1 MHGSFCTICD
11 TQNMYSIKSCL
22 LEAWAKRLGE
32 LSKNPKWTGR
42 TPESAQEDHV
52 SVAVLRFLHEHDMS
66 RRVDDLWHA
75 KCMPLWGL
83 VRRKERGV
91 RGFKPCF
98 VVEVYSH
105 CFIAWPAVEIAHQIW
120 GPDLGL
126 KSLETT
132 FVLDLN
138 KWEALPTRVRS
149 PLAAA
154 VRKVP
159 LLILRRLMHVE
170 PASIICSRH

>member
-1 MHGSFCTICD
+1 MHTILACAG
-11 TQNMYSIKSCL
+11 
-22 LEAWAKRLGE
+22 EAWAKKFKS
-32 LSKNPKWTGR
+32 LSENPKWTGR
-42 TPESAQEDHV
+42 TPSSAQGDQV
-52 SVAVLRFLHEHDMS
+52 STAVLRFLHDHDMS

-91 RGFKPCF
+91 RFKPCF

-159 LLILRRLMHVE
+159 LLISRRLMHVE